1 MQTISIIVEL
11 IHSNMLLIG
20 LILISPALYRLAYG
34 ISIWIASKFFGKKK
48 DIVIRHFHNGKL
60 VSVTTIKAE
69 LGKPLIIK
77 PAQGVDS
84 D

>member
-1 MQTISIIVEL
+1 MQTILTISDFIQANILV
-11 IHSNMLLIG
+11 IG
-20 LILISPALYRLAYG
+20 FILIAPACYRLIYG
-34 ISIWIASKFFGKKK
+34 TVIWIASKFLAKK

-77 PAQGVDS
+77 PAQGVDG